1 MGFWRRRADAAVAPA
16 SQARPELHLD
26 EVIAQVQ
33 GELMAAEAA
42 RIAAG
47 RPSLF
52 AVTGLT
58 LEVNVVATWTAT
70 ANGGATVLNVVT
82 VGGQASY
89 ERQQVHKVTLS
100 LTVPPP
106 EGPAPR
112 PARAEEPPPT
122 QPTSFPV
129 YDRRRGE
136 RPRAEPPPAGFP
148 VYDRPR
154 GERPLRGDDADGS

>member
-1 MGFWRRRADAAVAPA
+1 MGFWRRRTDVAPVPEG
-16 SQARPELHLD
+16 RPELHLE

-42 RIAAG
+42 RIEAG

-70 ANGGATVLNVVT
+70 ANGGVTVLNVVT

-89 ERQQVHKVTLS
+89 ERQQVHKVTLT
-100 LTVPPP
+100 LTVPPADQ
-106 EGPAPR
+106 PAPR
-112 PARAEEPPPT
+112 PARTEEPPAA
-122 QPTSFPV
+122 QLTSFPV
-129 YDRRRGE
+129 YDWPSGE
-136 RPRAEPPPAGFP
+136 L
-148 VYDRPR
+148 PR
-154 GERPLRGDDADGS
+154 GERPLREDEDGS